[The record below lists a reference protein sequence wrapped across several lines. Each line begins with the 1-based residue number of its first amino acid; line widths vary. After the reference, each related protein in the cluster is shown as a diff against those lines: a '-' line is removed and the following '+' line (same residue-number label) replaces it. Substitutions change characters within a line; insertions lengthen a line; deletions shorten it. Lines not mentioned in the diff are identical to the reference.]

1 MADIV
6 PSTISLKCPSAEFIV
21 KYNDQPQSGLVDDVA
36 RTEFVTY
43 TN

>member
-6 PSTISLKCPSAEFIV
+6 PNSISLKCPYYELIET
-21 KYNDQPQSGLVDDVA
+21 YNNQPQSGLIDNVI